1 MDRRKVYIYKIP
13 GDREFMSIAC
23 DCHMNQRTGEA
34 WKELWF
40 LTPPDRG
47 HMIQGEVLR
56 ETKDGFIF
64 RSDGVDPGEWTFKE
78 LTIKE
83 FKRKFF
89 KKVVGGEV
97 IAHTIKTTED
107 LHEWYR
113 KEFKV

>member
-1 MDRRKVYIYKIP
+1 MDRRKVYIFKTASEKDYTC
-13 GDREFMSIAC
+13 IAC
-23 DCHMNQRTGEA
+23 DCHMNQRPGED

-47 HMIQGEVLR
+47 HMIQGEVTGTT
-56 ETKDGFIF
+56 ENGFTF
-64 RSDGVDPGEWTFKE
+64 RSDGYDPGEWTFKE
-78 LTIKE
+78 LTMKE

-97 IAHTIKTTED
+97 IAHTIKSTAD

-113 KEFKV
+113 KEFKF